1 MLPADELRTGKVH
14 LIEKEEG
21 GTLMRYGKTGAALAS
36 AVVVLL
42 FGGDIASGGERG
54 GRFRHVGDQSG
65 GGDGNKDIAVR
76 QVTVTPIRVHA
87 GDTVRVDVVIENK
100 AEGYETIPLEISA
113 NRKVVARKLF
123 TFGWSAGE
131 RIYHETFTW
140 NTRGVSPGEYRIRAE
155 AFVWGDSSPS
165 DNFLEVKQVLLLSA
179 PGAPFPGGAT
189 SGGSAT
195 ETDPRVEG
203 RMRRERG
210 ESPGET
216 APAGGY

>member
-1 MLPADELRTGKVH
+1 
-14 LIEKEEG
+14 
-21 GTLMRYGKTGAALAS
+21 MRYGKTGAALAS

-42 FGGDIASGGERG
+42 FGGDIASGGGRG
-54 GRFRHVGDQSG
+54 GIFRHVGDMNG
-65 GGDGNKDIAVR
+65 GGGGNNDIAVR
-76 QVTVTPIRVHA
+76 QVTVTPVRAHV

-113 NRKVVARKLF
+113 NKKVVARKLF

-131 RIYHETFTW
+131 RLYHETFTW

-155 AFVWGDSSPS
+155 AFVWGDSSPF

-179 PGAPFPGGAT
+179 PGSPFPDGAT

-195 ETDPRVEG
+195 ETDPRFVSRTHRDG
-203 RMRRERG
+203 G
-210 ESPGET
+210 ESMGE
-216 APAGGY
+216 AGPAAGY

>member
-1 MLPADELRTGKVH
+1 
-14 LIEKEEG
+14 
-21 GTLMRYGKTGAALAS
+21 MRVSIRVLSLAVAL
-36 AVVVLL
+36 LL
-42 FGGDIASGGERG
+42 FAGEIASGGERG

-100 AEGYETIPLEISA
+100 AEGYETVPLEIFA

-123 TFGWSAGE
+123 TFGWSPAD
-131 RIYHETFTW
+131 RIYRETMAW
-140 NTRGVSPGEYRIRAE
+140 DTRGVSPGEYRIRAE
-155 AFVWGDSSPS
+155 VFLWGDSSPS
-165 DNFLEVKQVLLLSA
+165 DNFLEVKQVVLLSA
-179 PGAPFPGGAT
+179 PGAPFPDGAT

-195 ETDPRVEG
+195 ETDPRVES
-203 RMRRERG
+203 RMRREG
-210 ESPGET
+210 GDSPGET